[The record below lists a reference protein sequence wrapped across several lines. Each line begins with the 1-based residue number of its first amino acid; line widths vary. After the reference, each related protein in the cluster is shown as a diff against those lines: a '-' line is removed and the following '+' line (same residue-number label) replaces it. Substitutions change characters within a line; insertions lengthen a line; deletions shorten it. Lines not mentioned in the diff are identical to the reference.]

1 MSPKTNSSKNTD
13 DNDNILINLTQ
24 PNHKSNHLEPEKV
37 EIHLIQPQLETRDET
52 MKGIYNY
59 FLILSAINH
68 FPTS

>member
-1 MSPKTNSSKNTD
+1 MSQKTNSSKNTD

-59 FLILSAINH
+59 FLILSSINH
-68 FPTS
+68 FTTS